1 MDAAPDSLLQEL
13 HGFARTACLPSLCEA
28 IRLLESDKFCEL
40 TGRDIQD
47 VANYRSIEIGD
58 EWFFRKAFTPGKEAA
73 ASLAFAQQL
82 GPDVVLDDLQ
92 RLRESLGV
100 EASG

>member
-1 MDAAPDSLLQEL
+1 VDAANDSLLEEL
-13 HGFARTACLPSLCEA
+13 HGFARAACVPSLCEA
-28 IRLLESDKFCEL
+28 IRLLESDKFREL

-47 VANYRSIEIGD
+47 VANYRGIELGD
-58 EWFFRKAFTPGKEAA
+58 EWFFHKAFTTGKEAA

-82 GPDVVLDDLQ
+82 GPEVVLDDLQ

-100 EASG
+100 ET